1 MNTEIS
7 NIINMNV
14 NKFTVEVSSKYNIDL
29 GELQNMWVASSGN
42 SVGSVSKKVESNPEQ
57 VKVGNS
63 FDELNKLLKS
73 DLQTMCKNKKQKS
86 TGTKLEL
93 INRLLQC
100 NGDPKSDPKGDP
112 KGDPKSDPKGGREND
127 SKGNTESGCKGGTS
141 TANIIKQ
148 LSTNIPTLMIRKNKF
163 GNYEHQESGL
173 IFNPGSKKVIGTQD
187 STGNILT
194 ITSEDIELC
203 NKYKF
208 EYCIPENLN
217 TADDEFAESGDENEE
232 LELEDEEEFIEE
244 EDDEDEILEED

>member
-7 NIINMNV
+7 NIINMHV

-42 SVGSVSKKVESNPEQ
+42 SVGSVSKKVVSNPEQ

-73 DLQTMCKNKKQKS
+73 DLQAMCKNKKQKS

-100 NGDPKSDPKGDP
+100 NGDTKGDSEKDPKGDSKGDP
-112 KGDPKSDPKGGREND
+112 KGDSEN
-127 SKGNTESGCKGGTS
+127 GCKGGTS

-232 LELEDEEEFIEE
+232 LELEEEEEFIEE